1 MKTRE
6 ARRVAKSLAA
16 GHLKPLHII
25 RAASLQLKRPLMVR
39 QDDFDLIYHPK
50 EVTGPLFK
58 FYAPDYSE
66 VVIVPANQRDKYRAW
81 GSGYE
86 HKSTPGIKVDPHG
99 GSNIEYISPRT
110 AKVAN
115 QLRAYVGLSF
125 NSISLKVGPFAAPG
139 FAHAEWKRISDE
151 KHQAY
156 LNSEEYKHRQAKE
169 AAELAKRQE
178 KVDGLLTALPLIG
191 PDTDLVVQFC
201 RDYIENTD
209 HRGVQGNTEFVLN
222 TLEAAGWVNG
232 AYVNDPLVK
241 TDKEIF
247 AKWLVG
253 QVMNCLASMGMA
265 PPSVISGLAEDYENW
280 GNNPPPPNAGGSLE
294 GKDEDEDEDEEFRE
308 AA

>member
-1 MKTRE
+1 MHW
-6 ARRVAKSLAA
+6 SDSF
-16 GHLKPLHII
+16 HILCDNTLYT
-25 RAASLQLKRPLMVR
+25 S
-39 QDDFDLIYHPK
+39 
-50 EVTGPLFK
+50 
-58 FYAPDYSE
+58 S
-66 VVIVPANQRDKYRAW
+66 
-81 GSGYE
+81 
-86 HKSTPGIKVDPHG
+86 
-99 GSNIEYISPRT
+99 
-110 AKVAN
+110 
-115 QLRAYVGLSF
+115 SF

-156 LNSEEYKHRQAKE
+156 LNSDEYKHRQAKE

-222 TLEAAGWVNG
+222 TLEAAGWVKR

-253 QVMNCLASMGMA
+253 QVMNCLASMRMA
-265 PPSVISGLAEDYENW
+265 PPHVVHRFTENYENW
-280 GNNPPPPNAGGSLE
+280 DNNTPPNAGGSLE
-294 GKDEDEDEDEEFRE
+294 GNDDDEDDVDLRE